1 MDPQDLEDRL
11 KYIDPDEGPDTH
23 PSGGESDLDEED
35 DDVVYLSVS
44 RVRSEEGV
52 DPPLATVPYT
62 GEDIWHSARAST
74 LCRYQVATDLLEQ
87 RVRDRR
93 AWART
98 NAELQSFYL
107 GDTFIATLNGSSLLP
122 PLASQAGG
130 ILSLATEAARSQAAA
145 FSVVIKSLGNLSLWL
160 RGACISVLPPEILDD
175 ISHLVWNFFCATL
188 HLPQTRSAFE
198 AFIANPVSSPEEA
211 RFRLPGIGPMG
222 PPRPHGAR
230 PFFAAWGQQ
239 HYNLVCDDDT
249 DIESAAATA
258 ICLLESTTQWVV
270 VAPFSDLP
278 PVISGDVSR
287 TAWELVVASLRIP
300 QFRKEFEFLCSHPLA
315 LREAA
320 GLLPQPSDDQRVFE
334 VVTRRPHPRR
344 DRRRARP

>member
-1 MDPQDLEDRL
+1 MEHTHRSKVVIYPLH
-11 KYIDPDEGPDTH
+11 YSAAEG
-23 PSGGESDLDEED
+23 D

-44 RVRSEEGV
+44 RVRNEG
-52 DPPLATVPYT
+52 DPPLATVPYS

-87 RVRDRR
+87 RIRDRR
-93 AWART
+93 ASARM
-98 NAELQSFYL
+98 NAEVQSFYL
-107 GDTFIATLNGSSLLP
+107 GDTFIATLNGSSSLLP

-130 ILSLATEAARSQAAA
+130 ISSLATEAARSQAAA

-188 HLPQTRSAFE
+188 HLPQTCSVFE

-230 PFFAAWGQQ
+230 PFFAEWGQQ
-239 HYNLVCDDDT
+239 LHSLDCDDVT

-258 ICLLESTTQWVV
+258 ICLLETTTQWVV

-320 GLLPQPSDDQRVFE
+320 GLVLEPPDDQRVFE
-334 VVTRRPHPRR
+334 VVTGRPHPRR
-344 DRRRARP
+344 NRRRVRP